1 MSDDPPLP
9 PETGPTAPEAAR
21 HPSKPVST
29 NAAPPPADAVLLP
42 SEIEPSRPEITQPRE
57 EAVPPPPQPASS
69 RPPLTAIPPDIRS
82 LADYERHA
90 QAHMAPAAWA
100 YLQEGTGDDLTVA
113 TNRAAFDRIGLLPRV
128 LRDLRHSTTQVEL
141 LGRHHAAPLLLAPVA
156 YQRIAH
162 PEGELATVRAATA
175 MGIGMAVS
183 TLASVTLE
191 EIAAARH
198 AAAAELVTP
207 PAPLWFQLYLQP
219 EREASL
225 ALVRRAEAAG
235 YEALLLTVDA
245 SIKHSGFALPPGV
258 EAANL
263 RAPRP
268 TQTAQPLGR
277 ILFGTPLLDA
287 APRWEDLAWLRAQ
300 TRLPLLIKGI
310 MAPDD
315 ALRALD
321 HGADAVILSNH
332 GGRVLDGMP
341 APLAMLPA
349 VAQAVAGRAPLLL
362 DSGIRRGTDI
372 AKALALGAAAVLVG
386 RPQVHALAVAGMA
399 GVAHAL
405 LILRTELELAMAQLG
420 CATIA
425 DLTPD
430 RLLTAPAPVEG

>member
-1 MSDDPPLP
+1 MSDAPL
-9 PETGPTAPEAAR
+9 
-21 HPSKPVST
+21 
-29 NAAPPPADAVLLP
+29 
-42 SEIEPSRPEITQPRE
+42 
-57 EAVPPPPQPASS
+57 
-69 RPPLTAIPPDIRS
+69 PPLTAIPPDIKA
-82 LADYERHA
+82 LADYECHA
-90 QAHMAPAAWA
+90 QAHMPPAVWT
-100 YLQEGTGDDLTVA
+100 YLQEGTGDGVTLA
-113 TNRAAFDRIGLLPRV
+113 ANRTAFDRIGLVPRV
-128 LRDLRHSTTQVEL
+128 LRDLRGATTHIEL
-141 LGRHHAAPLLLAPVA
+141 LGRTHAAPLLLAPVA

-162 PEGELATVRAATA
+162 PEGELATIRAATA

-198 AAAAELVTP
+198 AAATELSTP
-207 PAPLWFQLYLQP
+207 RAPFWFQLYMQP

-225 ALVRRAEAAG
+225 DLVRRAEAAG
-235 YEALLLTVDA
+235 YEALMLTIDA
-245 SIKHSGFALPPGV
+245 SIKRSGFTLPPGV

-263 RAPRP
+263 RAARP

-300 TRLPLLIKGI
+300 TRLPLLVKGI
-310 MAPDD
+310 IAPDD
-315 ALRALD
+315 ALCALD
-321 HGADAVILSNH
+321 HGADALILSNH

-341 APLAMLPA
+341 SPLAMLPA
-349 VAQAVAGRAPLLL
+349 IAQAIAGRVPLLL

-372 AKALALGAAAVLVG
+372 AKALALGAAAVLIG

-405 LILRTELELAMAQLG
+405 LILRTELELSMAQLG
-420 CATIA
+420 CPTVA

-430 RLLTAPAPVEG
+430 RLLTTPKPVEG